1 MQFWGCQV
9 VRGFCREV
17 TSRPGP
23 AKMRRYR
30 ARPELL
36 LELRK
41 LGRGFGV
48 RLSWVGGADQLG

>member
-1 MQFWGCQV
+1 M